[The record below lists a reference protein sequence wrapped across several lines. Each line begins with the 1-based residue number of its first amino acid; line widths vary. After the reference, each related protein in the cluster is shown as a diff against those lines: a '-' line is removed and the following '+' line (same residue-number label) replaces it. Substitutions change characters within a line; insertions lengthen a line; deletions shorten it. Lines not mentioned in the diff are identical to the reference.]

1 MKLDTN
7 IQQYANYVNSHVE
20 EIARCVDARF
30 EKDRIQIKGK
40 IVEEIKSYIT
50 PLPVH
55 FEIKRD
61 NNPFDRS
68 GVLVEDGD
76 VTLNQTIMDFL
87 QNEYTGNKTATYMS
101 GMGWSY
107 DTYEDELGY
116 LTLEMSYEIMIL
128 TIREHIES
136 HYCVKLSDDEFED
149 IKCACYDF
157 DDIYMD
163 CIANEF
169 CCPLEAI
176 KFVGIG
182 DIKLSSF
189 VNLVHMI

>member
-1 MKLDTN
+1 MKVDTN
-7 IQQYANYVNSHVE
+7 IQRYANYVNSHVE

-30 EKDRIQIKGK
+30 EKNKIQIKSK
-40 IVEEIKSYIT
+40 MVEEIKSYLT

-61 NNPFDRS
+61 DNPFDRS
-68 GVLVEDGD
+68 GVLVEDGE
-76 VTLNQTIMDFL
+76 VILNQTVMEFL
-87 QNEYTGNKTATYMS
+87 QNEYTGNKTATYIS

-116 LTLEMSYEIMIL
+116 FTLEMSYEIMIS

-149 IKCACYDF
+149 IKFACYDF
-157 DDIYMD
+157 DDIYTA

-169 CCPLEAI
+169 CCSLEAI

-189 VNLVHMI
+189 VNLVHMV

>member
-1 MKLDTN
+1 MD

-20 EIARCVDARF
+20 EIARCVDVHF
-30 EKDRIQIKGK
+30 EKNRRQIRSK
-40 IVEEIKSYIT
+40 IVKEIKRYIT

-61 NNPFDRS
+61 NNPFDCS
-68 GVLVEDGD
+68 GVLVEDGNI
-76 VTLNQTIMDFL
+76 TLNQTVTDFL

-116 LTLEMSYEIMIL
+116 LTLEIASEIML
-128 TIREHIES
+128 SAIRKHIES

-149 IKCACYDF
+149 IRCACYEF
-157 DDIYMD
+157 DDIYMA

-169 CCPLEAI
+169 FSSLEAI

-189 VNLVHMI
+189 VNLVHMV